1 MDELSAMI
9 TTYQKRQLS
18 AMVTTYQSYV
28 DPEMSS
34 EEPLIYVDPE
44 MLDDSSE
51 EPLIHLPIASS
62 PGSAGIRVI
71 VMSLDAKPFSLNFN
85 VSNTIWDMKVEIQRT
100 LNIPPEQQKLIF
112 ETKDGKL
119 SNCNKV
125 HCVRKLKGGA
135 WGATNAFNSVKE
147 YLDRYNVTIPPC
159 PPTCGPN
166 ARDAAGK
173 EGYLTWKAG
182 VVSLAKELLGSGRLD
197 SRAAKALGNH
207 VKTLDKMSDVSGQ
220 VTRVYYWEESG
231 PMGPDEL
238 VWIQTSSGAGFR
250 RARLDPDEL
259 RRAK

>member
-34 EEPLIYVDPE
+34 EEPIIYVDPE
-44 MLDDSSE
+44 NSSE

-71 VMSLDAKPFSLNFN
+71 VMSLDAKPFSRNFN

-119 SNCNKV
+119 SNCKKV

-135 WGATNAFNSVKE
+135 WSATNAFNAVKD

-250 RARLDPDEL
+250 RAQSRFQTS
-259 RRAK
+259 